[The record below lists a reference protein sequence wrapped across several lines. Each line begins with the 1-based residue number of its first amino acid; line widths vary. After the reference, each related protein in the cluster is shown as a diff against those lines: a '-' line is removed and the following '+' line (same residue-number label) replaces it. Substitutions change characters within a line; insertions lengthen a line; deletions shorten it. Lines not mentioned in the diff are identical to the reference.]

1 VITTSPSKDMDE
13 LHDRMPV
20 VLALAD
26 VEPWLD
32 VQAHDPDE
40 RMQLLRPAPT
50 GTLLHHG
57 VDKAVGSVR
66 NDGPQLIEPA
76 EPQSFF

>member
-1 VITTSPSKDMDE
+1 MDE

-20 VLALAD
+20 VLGVSD
-26 VEPWLD
+26 VELWLD
-32 VQAHDPDE
+32 VEVYGPDE

-50 GTLLHHG
+50 GTLSHYG
-57 VDKAVGSVR
+57 VDSAVGSVR
-66 NDGPQLIEPA
+66 NDGPELIEPA